1 MSIISAGTVYLN
13 NAAGSWPKAPGV
25 ADAVKE
31 GLLLPPYHP
40 GRSTRTVDPAGEC
53 REILG
58 SMMGIDNSSNIALT
72 CSATHSLNLAI
83 LGLNFSSRSR
93 VITTVMEHNS
103 VLRPLYRLKEKAVIR
118 LDVIGLDEDGS
129 PSGEEFEMALD
140 SDVALIVMSHVSNV
154 TGRVVDVAR
163 YFSRAKESGAIT
175 LLDASQSMGHL
186 DVRPDDLCCDM
197 VAFTGHKGLL
207 APPGT
212 GGLYV
217 APHIELEQVIVGGTG
232 VRSDSMQHAPEMPMR
247 LEAGTPN
254 VPAFMGFAAALR
266 WLRDNQEEFRAR
278 ERRIYQSLRSEME
291 EIEGIRLFSPGQGDH
306 SSIISF
312 ALKGWDVE
320 ETGQVLEDSFDII
333 CRTGL
338 HCAPLVHE
346 AIGSAPRGTVRFS
359 VSGFTTEDDVQRSI
373 SALKRIAG

>member
-1 MSIISAGTVYLN
+1 MSVNTAETVYLN

-40 GRSTRTVDPAGEC
+40 GRSTRTVDPAREC
-53 REILG
+53 RDILA
-58 SMMGIDNSSNIALT
+58 SMMGMDDSNNLALT

-83 LGLNFSSRSR
+83 LGMSFSSRSR
-93 VITTVMEHNS
+93 VITTAMEHNS
-103 VLRPLYRLKEKAVIR
+103 VLRPLHRLKEKSIIR

-129 PSGEEFEMALD
+129 PSVEEFERAVD
-140 SDVALIVMSHVSNV
+140 SDVALVVMSHVSNV
-154 TGRVVDVAR
+154 TGKVVDVAR
-163 YFSRAKESGAIT
+163 YFGRARGAGAVT

-186 DVRPDDLCCDM
+186 DVRPEDLHCDM

-217 APHIELEQVIVGGTG
+217 APHIELQQIIVGGTG
-232 VRSDSMQHAPEMPMR
+232 VRSDSLRHAPEMPMR

-266 WLRDNQEEFRAR
+266 WLRDNRDEFRSR
-278 ERRIYQSLRSEME
+278 ERSAYHSLRCGME
-291 EIEGIRLFSPGQGDH
+291 GIDGIRLFGMGQGGY
-306 SSIISF
+306 SSIVSF
-312 ALKGWDVE
+312 ALRGWDVE
-320 ETGQVLEDSFDII
+320 ETGQVLQESFDII

-346 AIGSAPRGTVRFS
+346 AIGSAPHGTVRFS
-359 VSGFTTEDDVQRSI
+359 VSGFTTEEDIQRSI
-373 SALKRIAG
+373 SALKRIAA